1 MSNMKSTKA
10 QKNISK
16 KIKKQKFDKKHYL
29 WCLLNWNGVYD
40 AYGRHSI
47 RDLILN
53 IEALYINDVMTQRQA
68 IATVRK
74 LRKMILKNKFALEVY
89 NDNHLILYMK
99 EEIKENNYIKNNN
112 ITEFDLVFLDIT
124 RQQLYQYY

>member
-29 WCLLNWNGVYD
+29 WCLLNWSKQFDG
-40 AYGRHSI
+40 YGNSI
-47 RDLILN
+47 RDMIFN
-53 IEALYINDVMTQRQA
+53 IEALHHKDLMTERQA

-74 LRKMILKNKFALEVY
+74 LRKMVLK
-89 NDNHLILYMK
+89 DN
-99 EEIKENNYIKNNN
+99 EWN
-112 ITEFDLVFLDIT
+112 
-124 RQQLYQYY
+124 